1 MEKMLKPRNFKGGI
15 DMTKIISIIVSI
27 LMLVMTSIFPGFVWP
42 GTETVETG
50 AFLEQVDEAF
60 GYQTVSSTDEVLG
73 VTPDNEYY
81 AAVATA
87 ANNNVLVDYDTI
99 DVTASVTPEFV
110 ATVLVNAA
118 GVPVDD
124 ATVIIEN
131 ATSIKNVA
139 KVSAAVENGIITLD
153 AKNKLGL
160 GAMAADDVTAAIETA
175 VSLRGTFTSD
185 SDSLVLV
192 DGVKTVS
199 DYTIDG
205 DSIVVPA
212 STDIAVGDVYVVEQ
226 SDEIMTGAA
235 YKAEAVEVVGDTKVV
250 TNSEV
255 AIEDVIEKIDYEGT
269 SDVDFATA
277 MITDGAGE
285 VLSDGYLDTSSISKD
300 DVMNTLKKLANVS
313 FSVEGFK
320 VKAKIT
326 DTGLNFSVSKS
337 VCDGVTLSKSYELT
351 DLTVDAKADMNI
363 AKLNFNEVY
372 LKFNYDLKDTT
383 AISGSYAKAFG
394 DEVESVGEKLSG
406 DSFWAKAVNK
416 YALNKLD
423 STSIKLFTF
432 TLPLGSTPLTV
443 TFDVLLN
450 IDVNGRME
458 IVVVSEE
465 MHGVEIINNKVS
477 TVNDS
482 TVVDRQVDIYGQF
495 ELRLGLDVSLGLYG
509 YALVDVCVE
518 GGVGAYVEAQAKY
531 VDADGNVVVQSTL
544 TIPVDYLK
552 ELAAGSNTDGQI
564 EIDGHADVYGIL
576 SVSVGNHS
584 AIGKV
589 GLSKTWN
596 IYGQS
601 NGTFLSVDF

>member
-1 MEKMLKPRNFKGGI
+1 
-15 DMTKIISIIVSI
+15 MTKIISIIVSI
-27 LMLVMTSIFPGFVWP
+27 IMLVMTSIFPGFVWP

-50 AFLEQVDEAF
+50 NFLEQVDEAF
-60 GYQTVSSTDEVLG
+60 GYLPGLTVDTILG
-73 VTPDNEYY
+73 VEPTNEYY
-81 AAVATA
+81 LAVSAA
-87 ANNNVLVDYDTI
+87 ANNDVLVDYETI

-118 GVPVDD
+118 GVPVGEVN
-124 ATVIIEN
+124 TVIEN

-139 KVSAAVENGIITLD
+139 KVSAAVENGIIALD
-153 AKNKLGL
+153 VNNKLGL
-160 GAMAADDVTAAIETA
+160 GAMSADEVTAAIEKA
-175 VSLRGTFTSD
+175 VSLRGTFTEESND
-185 SDSLVLV
+185 LVLV

-199 DYTIDG
+199 DYTVDG

-212 STDIAVGDVYVVEQ
+212 STDIAAGDVYVVEQ

-235 YKAEAVEVVGDTKVV
+235 YKAESVEVVGDTKVV

-255 AIEDVIEKIDYEGT
+255 AIEEVIEKIDYEGT

-277 MITDGAGE
+277 MITDGNGE
-285 VLSDGYLDTSSISKD
+285 VLSDGYLDTNAISKD
-300 DVMNTLKKLANVS
+300 DIIKTLKKLANVS
-313 FSVEGFK
+313 FSVKGFK
-320 VKAKIT
+320 IKAKIT

-337 VCDGVTLSKSYELT
+337 VCDGVTLSKAYELT
-351 DLTVDAKADMNI
+351 NLTVDAKADMNV

-383 AISGSYAKAFG
+383 TISGSYAKTFG
-394 DEVESVGEKLSG
+394 EEVTSVGEKLSG
-406 DSFWAKAVNK
+406 DSFWAKAVNN
-416 YALNKLD
+416 YVLSKLD

-432 TLPLGSTPLTV
+432 TLPLGSTPLSI

-477 TVNDS
+477 TINES
-482 TVVDRQVDIYGQF
+482 TVVDRQANIYGQF
-495 ELRLGLDVSLGLYG
+495 ELRLGLDVALGLYG

-518 GGVGAYVEAQAKY
+518 GGVGAYVEAHAKF
-531 VDADGNVVVQSTL
+531 VDAEGNPVVQSTL
-544 TIPVDYLK
+544 TVPVDYLK
-552 ELAAGSNTDGQI
+552 ELAAGANVEG
-564 EIDGHADVYGIL
+564 EIDISGHADIYGIL
-576 SVSVGNHS
+576 NVSVGNHS

-589 GLSKTWN
+589 GLKKTWT
-596 IYGQS
+596 IFDRS
-601 NGTFLSVDF
+601 NGVFASIDF

>member
-1 MEKMLKPRNFKGGI
+1 
-15 DMTKIISIIVSI
+15 MTKIISIIVSI
-27 LMLVMTSIFPGFVWP
+27 IMLVMTSIFPGFVWP

-60 GYQTVSSTDEVLG
+60 GYLPGLTVDTILG
-73 VTPDNEYY
+73 VEPNNEYY
-81 AAVATA
+81 LAVSAA
-87 ANNNVLVDYDTI
+87 ANNDVLVDYETI

-118 GVPVDD
+118 GVPVGEVN
-124 ATVIIEN
+124 TVIEN

-153 AKNKLGL
+153 VNNKLGL
-160 GAMAADDVTAAIETA
+160 GAMSADEVTAAIEKA
-175 VSLRGTFTSD
+175 VSLRGTFTEEAED
-185 SDSLVLV
+185 LVLV

-199 DYTIDG
+199 DYTVDG

-212 STDIAVGDVYVVEQ
+212 STDIAAGDVYVVEQ

-235 YKAEAVEVVGDTKVV
+235 YKAESVEVVGDTKVV

-255 AIEDVIEKIDYEGT
+255 AIEEVIEKIDYEGT

-277 MITDGAGE
+277 MITDGNGE
-285 VLSDGYLDTSSISKD
+285 VLSDGYLDTNAISKD
-300 DVMNTLKKLANVS
+300 DIMKTLKKLANVS
-313 FSVEGFK
+313 FSVKGFK
-320 VKAKIT
+320 IKAKIT

-337 VCDGVTLSKSYELT
+337 VCDGVTLSKAYELT
-351 DLTVDAKADMNI
+351 NLTVDAKADMNV

-383 AISGSYAKAFG
+383 TISGSYAKTFG
-394 DEVESVGEKLSG
+394 EEVTSVGEKLSG

-416 YALNKLD
+416 YALSKLD

-432 TLPLGSTPLTV
+432 TLPLGSTPLSI

-477 TVNDS
+477 TINES
-482 TVVDRQVDIYGQF
+482 TVVDRQANIYGQF
-495 ELRLGLDVSLGLYG
+495 ELRLGLDVALGLYG

-518 GGVGAYVEAQAKY
+518 GGVGAYVEAHAKF
-531 VDADGNVVVQSTL
+531 VDAEGNPVVQSTL
-544 TIPVDYLK
+544 TVPVDYLK
-552 ELAAGSNTDGQI
+552 ELAAGANTEG
-564 EIDGHADVYGIL
+564 EIDISGHADIYGIL
-576 SVSVGNHS
+576 NVSVGNHS

-589 GLSKTWN
+589 GLKKTWT
-596 IYGQS
+596 IFDRS
-601 NGTFLSVDF
+601 NGVFASIDF

>member
-1 MEKMLKPRNFKGGI
+1 
-15 DMTKIISIIVSI
+15 MTKIISIIVSI
-27 LMLVMTSIFPGFVWP
+27 IMLVMTSIFPGFVWP

-60 GYQTVSSTDEVLG
+60 GYLPGLTVDDILG
-73 VTPDNEYY
+73 VEPNNEYY
-81 AAVATA
+81 LAVSAA
-87 ANNNVLVDYDTI
+87 ANNDVLVDYETI

-118 GVPVDD
+118 GVPVGEVN
-124 ATVIIEN
+124 TVIEN

-153 AKNKLGL
+153 ANNKLGL
-160 GAMAADDVTAAIETA
+160 GAMSADEVTAAIEKA
-175 VSLRGTFTSD
+175 VSLRGTFTEEAD
-185 SDSLVLV
+185 DLVLV

-199 DYTIDG
+199 DYTVDG

-212 STDIAVGDVYVVEQ
+212 STDIAAGDVYVVEQ

-235 YKAEAVEVVGDTKVV
+235 YKAESVEVVGDTKVV

-277 MITDGAGE
+277 MITDGNGE
-285 VLSDGYLDTSSISKD
+285 VLSDGYLDTNAISKD
-300 DVMNTLKKLANVS
+300 DIMKTLKKLANVS
-313 FSVEGFK
+313 FSVKGFK
-320 VKAKIT
+320 IKAKIT

-337 VCDGVTLSKSYELT
+337 VCDGVTLSKAYELT
-351 DLTVDAKADMNI
+351 NLTVDAKADMNV

-383 AISGSYAKAFG
+383 TISGSYAKTFG
-394 DEVESVGEKLSG
+394 EEVTTVGEKISG

-416 YALNKLD
+416 YALSKLD

-432 TLPLGSTPLTV
+432 TLPLGSTPLSI

-477 TVNDS
+477 TINES
-482 TVVDRQVDIYGQF
+482 TVVDRQTSIYGQF
-495 ELRLGLDVSLGLYG
+495 ELRLGLDVALGLYG
-509 YALVDVCVE
+509 YALVDVGVE
-518 GGVGAYVEAQAKY
+518 GGVGAYVEAHAKY
-531 VDADGNVVVQSTL
+531 VDANGNPVVQSTL

-552 ELAAGSNTDGQI
+552 EFAAGANTEG
-564 EIDGHADVYGIL
+564 EIDISGHADIYGIL
-576 SVSVGNHS
+576 NVSVGNHS

-589 GLSKTWN
+589 GLKKTWT
-596 IYGQS
+596 IYDRS
-601 NGTFLSVDF
+601 NGVFASIDF

>member
-1 MEKMLKPRNFKGGI
+1 
-15 DMTKIISIIVSI
+15 MTKIISIIVSI
-27 LMLVMTSIFPGFVWP
+27 IMLVMTSIFPGFVWP

-50 AFLEQVDEAF
+50 TFLEQVDEAF
-60 GYQTVSSTDEVLG
+60 GYLPGPTVDTILG
-73 VTPDNEYY
+73 VEPNNEYY
-81 AAVATA
+81 LAVSAA
-87 ANNNVLVDYDTI
+87 ANNDVLVDYETI

-118 GVPVDD
+118 GVPVGEVN
-124 ATVIIEN
+124 TVIEN

-153 AKNKLGL
+153 VNNKLGL
-160 GAMAADDVTAAIETA
+160 GAMSADEVTAAIEKA
-175 VSLRGTFTSD
+175 VSLRGTFTEEAD
-185 SDSLVLV
+185 DLVLV

-199 DYTIDG
+199 DYTVDG

-212 STDIAVGDVYVVEQ
+212 STDIAAGDVYVVEQ

-235 YKAEAVEVVGDTKVV
+235 YKAESVEVVGDTKVV

-269 SDVDFATA
+269 TDVDFATA
-277 MITDGAGE
+277 MITDGNGE
-285 VLSDGYLDTSSISKD
+285 VLSDGYLDTNAISKD
-300 DVMNTLKKLANVS
+300 DIMKTLKKLANVS
-313 FSVEGFK
+313 FSVKGFNI
-320 VKAKIT
+320 KAKIT

-337 VCDGVTLSKSYELT
+337 VCDGVTLSKAYELT
-351 DLTVDAKADMNI
+351 NLTVDAKADMNV

-383 AISGSYAKAFG
+383 TISGSYAKTFG
-394 DEVESVGEKLSG
+394 EEVTTVGEKLSG

-416 YALNKLD
+416 YALSKLD

-432 TLPLGSTPLTV
+432 TLPLGSTPLSI

-477 TVNDS
+477 TINES
-482 TVVDRQVDIYGQF
+482 TVVDRQTSIYGQF
-495 ELRLGLDVSLGLYG
+495 
-509 YALVDVCVE
+509 
-518 GGVGAYVEAQAKY
+518 
-531 VDADGNVVVQSTL
+531 
-544 TIPVDYLK
+544 
-552 ELAAGSNTDGQI
+552 
-564 EIDGHADVYGIL
+564 
-576 SVSVGNHS
+576 
-584 AIGKV
+584 
-589 GLSKTWN
+589 
-596 IYGQS
+596 
-601 NGTFLSVDF
+601 

>member
-1 MEKMLKPRNFKGGI
+1 
-15 DMTKIISIIVSI
+15 MTKIISIIVSI
-27 LMLVMTSIFPGFVWP
+27 IMLVMTSIFPGFVWP

-60 GYQTVSSTDEVLG
+60 GYLPGLTVDTILG
-73 VTPDNEYY
+73 VEPNNEYY
-81 AAVATA
+81 LAVSAA
-87 ANNNVLVDYDTI
+87 ANNDVLVDYETI

-118 GVPVDD
+118 GVPVGEVN
-124 ATVIIEN
+124 TVIEN

-153 AKNKLGL
+153 VNNKLGL
-160 GAMAADDVTAAIETA
+160 GAMSADEVTAAIEKA
-175 VSLRGTFTSD
+175 VSLRGTFTEEAED
-185 SDSLVLV
+185 LVLV

-199 DYTIDG
+199 DYTVDG

-212 STDIAVGDVYVVEQ
+212 STDIAAGDVYVVEQ

-235 YKAEAVEVVGDTKVV
+235 YKAESVEVVGDTKVV

-255 AIEDVIEKIDYEGT
+255 AIEEVIEKIDYEGT

-277 MITDGAGE
+277 MITDGNGE
-285 VLSDGYLDTSSISKD
+285 VLSDGYLDTNAISKD
-300 DVMNTLKKLANVS
+300 DIMKTLKKLANVS
-313 FSVEGFK
+313 FSVKGFK
-320 VKAKIT
+320 IKAKIT

-337 VCDGVTLSKSYELT
+337 VCDGVTLSKAYELT
-351 DLTVDAKADMNI
+351 NLTVDAKADMNV

-383 AISGSYAKAFG
+383 TISGSYAKTFG
-394 DEVESVGEKLSG
+394 EEVTSVGEKLSG

-416 YALNKLD
+416 YALSKLD

-432 TLPLGSTPLTV
+432 TLPLGSTPLSI

-477 TVNDS
+477 TINES
-482 TVVDRQVDIYGQF
+482 TVVDRQANIYGQF
-495 ELRLGLDVSLGLYG
+495 ELRLGLDVALGLYG

-518 GGVGAYVEAQAKY
+518 GGVGAYVEAHAKY
-531 VDADGNVVVQSTL
+531 VDAEGNPVVQSTL
-544 TIPVDYLK
+544 TVPVDYLK
-552 ELAAGSNTDGQI
+552 ELAAGANTEG
-564 EIDGHADVYGIL
+564 EIDISGHADIYGIL
-576 SVSVGNHS
+576 NVSVGNHS

-589 GLSKTWN
+589 GLKKTWT
-596 IYGQS
+596 IFDRS
-601 NGTFLSVDF
+601 NGVFASIDF

>member
-1 MEKMLKPRNFKGGI
+1 
-15 DMTKIISIIVSI
+15 MTKIISIIVSI
-27 LMLVMTSIFPGFVWP
+27 IMLVMTSIFPGFVWP

-50 AFLEQVDEAF
+50 TFLEQVDEAF
-60 GYQTVSSTDEVLG
+60 GYLPGPTVDTILG
-73 VTPDNEYY
+73 VEPTNEYY
-81 AAVATA
+81 LAVSAA
-87 ANNNVLVDYDTI
+87 ANNDVLVDYETI

-118 GVPVDD
+118 GVPVGEVN
-124 ATVIIEN
+124 TVIEN

-153 AKNKLGL
+153 VNNKLGL
-160 GAMAADDVTAAIETA
+160 GAMSADEVTAAIEKA
-175 VSLRGTFTSD
+175 VSLRGTFTEEAD
-185 SDSLVLV
+185 DLVLV

-199 DYTIDG
+199 DYTVDG

-212 STDIAVGDVYVVEQ
+212 STDIAAGDVYVVEQ

-235 YKAEAVEVVGDTKVV
+235 YKAESVEVVGDTKVV

-269 SDVDFATA
+269 TDVDFATA
-277 MITDGAGE
+277 MITDGNGE
-285 VLSDGYLDTSSISKD
+285 VLSDGYLDTNAISKD
-300 DVMNTLKKLANVS
+300 DIMKTLKKLANVS
-313 FSVEGFK
+313 FSVKGFNI
-320 VKAKIT
+320 KAKIT

-337 VCDGVTLSKSYELT
+337 VCDGVTLSKAYELT
-351 DLTVDAKADMNI
+351 NLTVDAKADMNV

-383 AISGSYAKAFG
+383 TISGSYAKTFG
-394 DEVESVGEKLSG
+394 EEVTTVGEKLSG

-416 YALNKLD
+416 YALSKLD

-432 TLPLGSTPLTV
+432 TLPLGSTPLSI

-477 TVNDS
+477 TINDS
-482 TVVDRQVDIYGQF
+482 TVVDRQTSIYGQF
-495 ELRLGLDVSLGLYG
+495 ELRLGLDVALGLYG

-518 GGVGAYVEAQAKY
+518 GGVGAYVEAHAKY
-531 VDADGNVVVQSTL
+531 VDANGNPVVQSTL

-552 ELAAGSNTDGQI
+552 EFAAGANTEG
-564 EIDGHADVYGIL
+564 EIDISGHADIYGIL
-576 SVSVGNHS
+576 NVSVGNHS

-589 GLSKTWN
+589 GLKKTWT
-596 IYGQS
+596 IYDRS
-601 NGTFLSVDF
+601 NGVFASIDF

>member
-1 MEKMLKPRNFKGGI
+1 
-15 DMTKIISIIVSI
+15 MTKIISIIVSI
-27 LMLVMTSIFPGFVWP
+27 IMLVMTSIFPGFVWP

-50 AFLEQVDEAF
+50 TFLEQVDEAF
-60 GYQTVSSTDEVLG
+60 GYLPGPTVDTILG
-73 VTPDNEYY
+73 VEPTNEYY
-81 AAVATA
+81 LAVSAA
-87 ANNNVLVDYDTI
+87 ANNDVLVDYETI

-118 GVPVDD
+118 GVPVGEVN
-124 ATVIIEN
+124 TVIEN

-153 AKNKLGL
+153 ANNKLGL
-160 GAMAADDVTAAIETA
+160 GAMSADEVTAAIEKA
-175 VSLRGTFTSD
+175 VSLRGTFTEEAED
-185 SDSLVLV
+185 LVLV

-199 DYTIDG
+199 DYTVDG

-212 STDIAVGDVYVVEQ
+212 STDIAAGDVYVVEQ

-235 YKAEAVEVVGDTKVV
+235 YKAESVEVVGDTKVV

-269 SDVDFATA
+269 TDVDFATA
-277 MITDGAGE
+277 MITDGNGE
-285 VLSDGYLDTSSISKD
+285 VLSDGYLDTNAISKD
-300 DVMNTLKKLANVS
+300 DIMKTLKKLANVS
-313 FSVEGFK
+313 FSVKGFNI
-320 VKAKIT
+320 KAKIT

-337 VCDGVTLSKSYELT
+337 VCDGVTLSKAYELT
-351 DLTVDAKADMNI
+351 NLTVDAKADMNV

-383 AISGSYAKAFG
+383 TISGSYAKTFG
-394 DEVESVGEKLSG
+394 EEVTTVGEKLSG

-416 YALNKLD
+416 YALSKLD

-432 TLPLGSTPLTV
+432 TLPLGSTPLSI

-477 TVNDS
+477 TINDS
-482 TVVDRQVDIYGQF
+482 TVVDRQTSIYGQF
-495 ELRLGLDVSLGLYG
+495 ELRLGLDVALGLYG

-518 GGVGAYVEAQAKY
+518 GGVGAYVEAHAKY
-531 VDADGNVVVQSTL
+531 VDANGNPVVQSTL

-552 ELAAGSNTDGQI
+552 EFAAGANTEG
-564 EIDGHADVYGIL
+564 EIDISGHADIYGIL
-576 SVSVGNHS
+576 NVSVGNHS

-589 GLSKTWN
+589 GLKKTWT
-596 IYGQS
+596 IYDRS
-601 NGTFLSVDF
+601 NGVFASIDF

>member
-1 MEKMLKPRNFKGGI
+1 
-15 DMTKIISIIVSI
+15 MTKIISIIVSI
-27 LMLVMTSIFPGFVWP
+27 IMLVMTSIFPGFVWP

-60 GYQTVSSTDEVLG
+60 GYLPGLTVDDILG
-73 VTPDNEYY
+73 VEPTNEYY
-81 AAVATA
+81 LAVSAA
-87 ANNNVLVDYDTI
+87 ANNDVLVDYETI

-118 GVPVDD
+118 GVPVGEVN
-124 ATVIIEN
+124 TVIEN

-153 AKNKLGL
+153 VNNKLGL
-160 GAMAADDVTAAIETA
+160 GAMSADEVTAAIEKA
-175 VSLRGTFTSD
+175 VSLRGTFTEEAED
-185 SDSLVLV
+185 LVLV

-199 DYTIDG
+199 DYTVDG

-212 STDIAVGDVYVVEQ
+212 STDIAAGDVYVVEQ

-235 YKAEAVEVVGDTKVV
+235 YKAESVEVVGDTKVV

-255 AIEDVIEKIDYEGT
+255 AIEEVIEKIDYEGT

-277 MITDGAGE
+277 MITDGNGE
-285 VLSDGYLDTSSISKD
+285 VLSDGYLDTNAISKD
-300 DVMNTLKKLANVS
+300 DIMKTLKKLANVS
-313 FSVEGFK
+313 FSVKGFK
-320 VKAKIT
+320 IKAKIT
-326 DTGLNFSVSKS
+326 DTGLDFSVSKS
-337 VCDGVTLSKSYELT
+337 VCDGVTLSKAYELT
-351 DLTVDAKADMNI
+351 NLTVDAKADMNV

-383 AISGSYAKAFG
+383 TISGSYAKTFG
-394 DEVESVGEKLSG
+394 EEVTSVGEKLSG

-416 YALNKLD
+416 YALSKLD

-432 TLPLGSTPLTV
+432 TLPLGSTPLSI

-477 TVNDS
+477 TINES
-482 TVVDRQVDIYGQF
+482 TVVDRQANIYGQF
-495 ELRLGLDVSLGLYG
+495 ELRLGLDVALGLYG

-518 GGVGAYVEAQAKY
+518 GGVGAYVEAHAKY
-531 VDADGNVVVQSTL
+531 VDAEGNPVVQSTL
-544 TIPVDYLK
+544 TVPVDYLK
-552 ELAAGSNTDGQI
+552 ELAAGANTEG
-564 EIDGHADVYGIL
+564 EIDISGHADIYGIL
-576 SVSVGNHS
+576 NVSVGNHS

-589 GLSKTWN
+589 GLKKTWT
-596 IYGQS
+596 IFDRS
-601 NGTFLSVDF
+601 NGVFASIDF

>member
-1 MEKMLKPRNFKGGI
+1 
-15 DMTKIISIIVSI
+15 MTKIISIIVSI
-27 LMLVMTSIFPGFVWP
+27 IMLVMTSIFPGFVWP

-60 GYQTVSSTDEVLG
+60 GYLPGLTVDTILG
-73 VTPDNEYY
+73 VEPNNEYY
-81 AAVATA
+81 LAVSAA
-87 ANNNVLVDYDTI
+87 ANNDVLVDYETI

-118 GVPVDD
+118 GVPVGEVN
-124 ATVIIEN
+124 TVIEN

-153 AKNKLGL
+153 VNNKLGL
-160 GAMAADDVTAAIETA
+160 GAMSADEVTAAIEKA
-175 VSLRGTFTSD
+175 VSLRGTFTEESND
-185 SDSLVLV
+185 LVLV

-199 DYTIDG
+199 DYTVDG

-212 STDIAVGDVYVVEQ
+212 STDIAAGDVYVVEQ

-235 YKAEAVEVVGDTKVV
+235 YKAESVEVVGDTKVV

-255 AIEDVIEKIDYEGT
+255 AIEEVIEKIDYEGT

-277 MITDGAGE
+277 MITDGNGE
-285 VLSDGYLDTSSISKD
+285 VLSDGYLDTNAISKD
-300 DVMNTLKKLANVS
+300 DIMKTLKKLANVS
-313 FSVEGFK
+313 FSVKGFK
-320 VKAKIT
+320 IKAKIT
-326 DTGLNFSVSKS
+326 DTGLDFSVSKS
-337 VCDGVTLSKSYELT
+337 VCDGVTLSKAYELT
-351 DLTVDAKADMNI
+351 NLTVDAKADMNV

-383 AISGSYAKAFG
+383 TISGSYAKTFG
-394 DEVESVGEKLSG
+394 EEVTSVGEKLSG
-406 DSFWAKAVNK
+406 DSFWAKAVNN
-416 YALNKLD
+416 YVLSKLD

-432 TLPLGSTPLTV
+432 TLPLGSTPLSI

-477 TVNDS
+477 TINES
-482 TVVDRQVDIYGQF
+482 TVVDRKANIYGQF
-495 ELRLGLDVSLGLYG
+495 ELRLGLDVALGLYG
-509 YALVDVCVE
+509 YALVDVGVE
-518 GGVGAYVEAQAKY
+518 GGVGAYVEAHAKY
-531 VDADGNVVVQSTL
+531 VDAEGNPVVQSTL

-552 ELAAGSNTDGQI
+552 ELAAGANTEG
-564 EIDGHADVYGIL
+564 EIDISGHADIYGIL
-576 SVSVGNHS
+576 NVSVGNHS

-589 GLSKTWN
+589 GLKKTWT
-596 IYGQS
+596 IFDRS
-601 NGTFLSVDF
+601 NGVFASIDF

>member
-1 MEKMLKPRNFKGGI
+1 
-15 DMTKIISIIVSI
+15 MTKIISIIVSI
-27 LMLVMTSIFPGFVWP
+27 IMLVMTSIFPGFVWP

-60 GYQTVSSTDEVLG
+60 GYLPGLTVDDILG
-73 VTPDNEYY
+73 VEPNNEYY
-81 AAVATA
+81 LAVSAA
-87 ANNNVLVDYDTI
+87 ANNDVLVDYETI

-118 GVPVDD
+118 GVPVGEVN
-124 ATVIIEN
+124 TVIEN

-153 AKNKLGL
+153 VNNKLGL
-160 GAMAADDVTAAIETA
+160 GAMSADEVTAAIEKA
-175 VSLRGTFTSD
+175 VSLRGTFTEEAD
-185 SDSLVLV
+185 DLVLV

-199 DYTIDG
+199 DYTVDG

-212 STDIAVGDVYVVEQ
+212 STDIAAGDVYVVEQ

-235 YKAEAVEVVGDTKVV
+235 YKAESVEVVGDTKVV

-269 SDVDFATA
+269 TDVDFATA
-277 MITDGAGE
+277 MITDGNGE
-285 VLSDGYLDTSSISKD
+285 VLSDGYLDTNAISKD
-300 DVMNTLKKLANVS
+300 DIMKTLKKLANVS
-313 FSVEGFK
+313 FSVKGFK
-320 VKAKIT
+320 INAKIT

-337 VCDGVTLSKSYELT
+337 VCDGVTLSKAYELT
-351 DLTVDAKADMNI
+351 NLTVDAKADMNV

-383 AISGSYAKAFG
+383 TISGSYAKTFG
-394 DEVESVGEKLSG
+394 EEVTTVGEKLSG

-416 YALNKLD
+416 YALSKLD

-432 TLPLGSTPLTV
+432 TLPLGSTPLSI

-477 TVNDS
+477 TINDS
-482 TVVDRQVDIYGQF
+482 TVVDRQTSIYGQF
-495 ELRLGLDVSLGLYG
+495 ELRLGLDVALGLYG

-518 GGVGAYVEAQAKY
+518 GGVGAYVEAHAKY
-531 VDADGNVVVQSTL
+531 VDANGNPVVQSTL

-552 ELAAGSNTDGQI
+552 EFAAGANTEG
-564 EIDGHADVYGIL
+564 EIDISGHADIYGIL
-576 SVSVGNHS
+576 NVSVGNHS

-589 GLSKTWN
+589 GLKKTWT
-596 IYGQS
+596 IYDRS
-601 NGTFLSVDF
+601 NGVFASIDF

>member
-1 MEKMLKPRNFKGGI
+1 
-15 DMTKIISIIVSI
+15 MTKIISIIVSI
-27 LMLVMTSIFPGFVWP
+27 IMLVMTSIFPGFVWP

-60 GYQTVSSTDEVLG
+60 GYLPGLTVDTILG
-73 VTPDNEYY
+73 VEPTNEYY
-81 AAVATA
+81 LAVSAA
-87 ANNNVLVDYDTI
+87 ANNDVLVDYETI

-118 GVPVDD
+118 GVPVGEVN
-124 ATVIIEN
+124 TVIEN

-139 KVSAAVENGIITLD
+139 KVSAAVENGIINLD
-153 AKNKLGL
+153 VNNKLGL
-160 GAMAADDVTAAIETA
+160 GAMSADEVTAAIEKA
-175 VSLRGTFTSD
+175 VSLRGTFTEESND
-185 SDSLVLV
+185 LVLV

-199 DYTIDG
+199 DYTVDG

-212 STDIAVGDVYVVEQ
+212 STDIAAGDVYVVEQ

-235 YKAEAVEVVGDTKVV
+235 YKAESVEVVGDTKVV

-255 AIEDVIEKIDYEGT
+255 AIEEVIEKIDYEGT

-277 MITDGAGE
+277 MITDGNGE
-285 VLSDGYLDTSSISKD
+285 VLSDGYLDTNAISKD
-300 DVMNTLKKLANVS
+300 DIMKTLKKLANVS
-313 FSVEGFK
+313 FSVKGFK
-320 VKAKIT
+320 IKAKIT

-337 VCDGVTLSKSYELT
+337 VCDGVTLSKAYELT
-351 DLTVDAKADMNI
+351 NLTVDAKADMNV

-383 AISGSYAKAFG
+383 TISGSYAKTFG
-394 DEVESVGEKLSG
+394 EEVTSVGEKLSG

-416 YALNKLD
+416 YALSKLD

-432 TLPLGSTPLTV
+432 TLPLGSTPLSI

-477 TVNDS
+477 TINES
-482 TVVDRQVDIYGQF
+482 TVVDRQANIYGQF
-495 ELRLGLDVSLGLYG
+495 ELRLGLDVALGLYG

-518 GGVGAYVEAQAKY
+518 GGVGAYVEAHAKY
-531 VDADGNVVVQSTL
+531 VDAEGNPVVQSTL

-552 ELAAGSNTDGQI
+552 ELAAGANTEG
-564 EIDGHADVYGIL
+564 EIDISGHADIYGIL
-576 SVSVGNHS
+576 NVSVGNHS

-589 GLSKTWN
+589 GLKKTWT
-596 IYGQS
+596 IFDRS
-601 NGTFLSVDF
+601 NGVFASIDF

>member
-1 MEKMLKPRNFKGGI
+1 
-15 DMTKIISIIVSI
+15 MTKIISIIVSI
-27 LMLVMTSIFPGFVWP
+27 IMLVMTSIFPGFVWP

-60 GYQTVSSTDEVLG
+60 GYLPGLTVDDILG
-73 VTPDNEYY
+73 VEPTNEYY
-81 AAVATA
+81 LAVSAA
-87 ANNNVLVDYDTI
+87 ANNDVLVDYETI

-118 GVPVDD
+118 GVPVGEVN
-124 ATVIIEN
+124 TVIEN

-153 AKNKLGL
+153 ANNKLGL
-160 GAMAADDVTAAIETA
+160 GAMSADEVTAAIEKA
-175 VSLRGTFTSD
+175 VSLRGTFTEEAED
-185 SDSLVLV
+185 LVLV

-199 DYTIDG
+199 DYTVDG

-212 STDIAVGDVYVVEQ
+212 STDIAAGDVYVVEQ
-226 SDEIMTGAA
+226 SDEILTGAA
-235 YKAEAVEVVGDTKVV
+235 YKAESVEVVGDTKVV

-269 SDVDFATA
+269 TDVDFATA
-277 MITDGAGE
+277 MITDGNGE
-285 VLSDGYLDTSSISKD
+285 VLSDGYLDTNAISKD
-300 DVMNTLKKLANVS
+300 DIMKTLKKLANVS
-313 FSVEGFK
+313 FSVKGFNI
-320 VKAKIT
+320 KAKIT

-337 VCDGVTLSKSYELT
+337 VCDGVTLSKAYELT
-351 DLTVDAKADMNI
+351 NLTVDAKADMNV

-383 AISGSYAKAFG
+383 TISGSYAKTFG
-394 DEVESVGEKLSG
+394 EEVTTVGEKLSG

-416 YALNKLD
+416 YALSKLD

-432 TLPLGSTPLTV
+432 TLPLGSTPLSI

-477 TVNDS
+477 TINDS
-482 TVVDRQVDIYGQF
+482 TVVDRQTNIYGQF
-495 ELRLGLDVSLGLYG
+495 ELRLGLDVALGLYG

-518 GGVGAYVEAQAKY
+518 GGVGAYVEAHAKY
-531 VDADGNVVVQSTL
+531 VDANGNPVVQSTL

-552 ELAAGSNTDGQI
+552 EFAAGANTEG
-564 EIDGHADVYGIL
+564 EIDISGHADIYGIL
-576 SVSVGNHS
+576 NVSVGNHS

-589 GLSKTWN
+589 GLKKTWT
-596 IYGQS
+596 IYDRS
-601 NGTFLSVDF
+601 NGVFASIDF

>member
-1 MEKMLKPRNFKGGI
+1 
-15 DMTKIISIIVSI
+15 MTKIISIIVSI
-27 LMLVMTSIFPGFVWP
+27 IMLVMTSIFPGFVWP

-60 GYQTVSSTDEVLG
+60 GYLPGLTVDTILG
-73 VTPDNEYY
+73 VEPTNEYY
-81 AAVATA
+81 LAVSAA
-87 ANNNVLVDYDTI
+87 ANNDVLVDYETI

-118 GVPVDD
+118 GVPVGEVN
-124 ATVIIEN
+124 TVIEN

-139 KVSAAVENGIITLD
+139 KVSAAVENGIINLD
-153 AKNKLGL
+153 VNNKLGL
-160 GAMAADDVTAAIETA
+160 GAMSADEVTAAIEKA
-175 VSLRGTFTSD
+175 VSLRGTFTEESND
-185 SDSLVLV
+185 LVLV

-199 DYTIDG
+199 DYTVDG

-212 STDIAVGDVYVVEQ
+212 STDIAAGDVYVVEQ

-235 YKAEAVEVVGDTKVV
+235 YKAESVEVVGDTKVV

-255 AIEDVIEKIDYEGT
+255 AIEEVIEKIDYEGT

-277 MITDGAGE
+277 MITDGNGE
-285 VLSDGYLDTSSISKD
+285 VLSDGYLDTNAISKD
-300 DVMNTLKKLANVS
+300 DIMKTLKKLANVS
-313 FSVEGFK
+313 FSVKGFK
-320 VKAKIT
+320 IKAKIT

-337 VCDGVTLSKSYELT
+337 VCDGVTLSKAYELT
-351 DLTVDAKADMNI
+351 NLTVDAKADMNV

-383 AISGSYAKAFG
+383 TISGSYAKTFG
-394 DEVESVGEKLSG
+394 EEVTSVGEKLSG

-416 YALNKLD
+416 YALSKLD

-432 TLPLGSTPLTV
+432 TLPLGSTPLSI

-477 TVNDS
+477 TINES
-482 TVVDRQVDIYGQF
+482 TVVDRQANIYGQF
-495 ELRLGLDVSLGLYG
+495 ELRLGLDVALGLYG
-509 YALVDVCVE
+509 YALVDVGVE
-518 GGVGAYVEAQAKY
+518 GGVGAYVEAHAKF
-531 VDADGNVVVQSTL
+531 VDAEGNPVVQSTL
-544 TIPVDYLK
+544 TVPVDYLK
-552 ELAAGSNTDGQI
+552 ELAAGANTEG
-564 EIDGHADVYGIL
+564 EIDISGHADIYGIL
-576 SVSVGNHS
+576 NVSVGNHS

-589 GLSKTWN
+589 GLKKTWT
-596 IYGQS
+596 IFDRS
-601 NGTFLSVDF
+601 NGVFASIDF

>member
-1 MEKMLKPRNFKGGI
+1 
-15 DMTKIISIIVSI
+15 MTKIISIIVSI
-27 LMLVMTSIFPGFVWP
+27 IMLVMTSIFPGFVWP

-60 GYQTVSSTDEVLG
+60 GYLPGLTVDDILG
-73 VTPDNEYY
+73 VEPNNEYY
-81 AAVATA
+81 LAVSAA
-87 ANNNVLVDYDTI
+87 ANNDVLVDYETI

-118 GVPVDD
+118 GVPVGEVN
-124 ATVIIEN
+124 TVIEN

-153 AKNKLGL
+153 VNNKLGL
-160 GAMAADDVTAAIETA
+160 GAMSADEVTAAIEKA
-175 VSLRGTFTSD
+175 VSLRGTFTEEAD
-185 SDSLVLV
+185 DLVLV

-199 DYTIDG
+199 DYTVDG

-212 STDIAVGDVYVVEQ
+212 STDIAAGDVYVVEQ

-235 YKAEAVEVVGDTKVV
+235 YKAESVEVVGDTKVV

-269 SDVDFATA
+269 TDVDFATA
-277 MITDGAGE
+277 MITDGNGE
-285 VLSDGYLDTSSISKD
+285 VLSDGYLDTNAISKD
-300 DVMNTLKKLANVS
+300 DIMKTLKKLANVS
-313 FSVEGFK
+313 FSVKGFNI
-320 VKAKIT
+320 KAKIT

-337 VCDGVTLSKSYELT
+337 VCDGVTLSKAYELT
-351 DLTVDAKADMNI
+351 NLTVDAKADMNV

-383 AISGSYAKAFG
+383 TISGSYAKTFG
-394 DEVESVGEKLSG
+394 EEVTTVGEKLSG

-416 YALNKLD
+416 YALSKLD

-432 TLPLGSTPLTV
+432 TLPLGSTPLSI

-477 TVNDS
+477 TINDS
-482 TVVDRQVDIYGQF
+482 TVVDRQTSIYGQF
-495 ELRLGLDVSLGLYG
+495 ELRLGLDVALGLYG

-518 GGVGAYVEAQAKY
+518 GGVGAYVEAHAKY
-531 VDADGNVVVQSTL
+531 VDANGNPVVQSTL

-552 ELAAGSNTDGQI
+552 EFAAGANTEG
-564 EIDGHADVYGIL
+564 EIDISGHADIYGIL
-576 SVSVGNHS
+576 NVSVGNHS

-589 GLSKTWN
+589 GLKKTWT
-596 IYGQS
+596 IYDRS
-601 NGTFLSVDF
+601 NGVFASIDF

>member
-1 MEKMLKPRNFKGGI
+1 
-15 DMTKIISIIVSI
+15 MTKIISIIVSI
-27 LMLVMTSIFPGFVWP
+27 IMLVMTSIFPGFVWP

-60 GYQTVSSTDEVLG
+60 GYLPGLTVDTILG
-73 VTPDNEYY
+73 VEPNNEYY
-81 AAVATA
+81 LAVSAA
-87 ANNNVLVDYDTI
+87 ANNDVLVDYETI

-118 GVPVDD
+118 GVPVGEVN
-124 ATVIIEN
+124 TVIEN

-139 KVSAAVENGIITLD
+139 KVSAAVENGIINLD
-153 AKNKLGL
+153 VNNKLGL
-160 GAMAADDVTAAIETA
+160 GAMSADEVTAAIEKA
-175 VSLRGTFTSD
+175 VSLRGTFTEESND
-185 SDSLVLV
+185 LVLV

-199 DYTIDG
+199 DYTVDG

-212 STDIAVGDVYVVEQ
+212 STDIAAGDVYVVEQ

-235 YKAEAVEVVGDTKVV
+235 YKAESVEVVGDTKVV

-255 AIEDVIEKIDYEGT
+255 AIEEVIEKIDYEGT

-277 MITDGAGE
+277 MITDGNGE
-285 VLSDGYLDTSSISKD
+285 VLSDGYLDTNAISKD
-300 DVMNTLKKLANVS
+300 DIIKTLKKLANVS
-313 FSVEGFK
+313 FSVKGFK
-320 VKAKIT
+320 IKAKIT

-337 VCDGVTLSKSYELT
+337 VCDGVTLSKAYELT
-351 DLTVDAKADMNI
+351 NLTVDAKADMNV

-383 AISGSYAKAFG
+383 TISGSYAKTFG
-394 DEVESVGEKLSG
+394 EEVTSVGEKLSG
-406 DSFWAKAVNK
+406 DSFWAKAVNN
-416 YALNKLD
+416 YVLSKLD

-432 TLPLGSTPLTV
+432 TLPLGSTPLSI

-477 TVNDS
+477 TINES
-482 TVVDRQVDIYGQF
+482 TVVDRQANIYGQF
-495 ELRLGLDVSLGLYG
+495 ELRLGLDVALGLYG

-518 GGVGAYVEAQAKY
+518 GGVGAYVEAHAKF
-531 VDADGNVVVQSTL
+531 VDAEGNPVVQSTL
-544 TIPVDYLK
+544 TVPVDYLK
-552 ELAAGSNTDGQI
+552 ELAAGANVEG
-564 EIDGHADVYGIL
+564 EIDISGHADIYGIL
-576 SVSVGNHS
+576 NVSVGNHS

-589 GLSKTWN
+589 GLKKTWT
-596 IYGQS
+596 IFDRS
-601 NGTFLSVDF
+601 NGVFASIDF

>member
-1 MEKMLKPRNFKGGI
+1 
-15 DMTKIISIIVSI
+15 MTKIISIIVSI
-27 LMLVMTSIFPGFVWP
+27 IMLVMTSIFPGFVWP

-60 GYQTVSSTDEVLG
+60 GYLPGLTVDDILG
-73 VTPDNEYY
+73 VEPNNEYY
-81 AAVATA
+81 LAVSAA
-87 ANNNVLVDYDTI
+87 ANNDVLVDYETI

-118 GVPVDD
+118 GVPVGEVN
-124 ATVIIEN
+124 TVIEN

-153 AKNKLGL
+153 VNNKLGL
-160 GAMAADDVTAAIETA
+160 GAMSADEVTAAIEKA
-175 VSLRGTFTSD
+175 VSLRGTFTEEAED
-185 SDSLVLV
+185 LVLV

-199 DYTIDG
+199 DYTVDG

-212 STDIAVGDVYVVEQ
+212 STDIAAGDVYVVEQ

-235 YKAEAVEVVGDTKVV
+235 YKAESVEVVGDTKVV

-269 SDVDFATA
+269 TDVDFATA
-277 MITDGAGE
+277 MITDGNGE
-285 VLSDGYLDTSSISKD
+285 VLSDGYLDTNAISKD
-300 DVMNTLKKLANVS
+300 DIMKTLKKLANVS
-313 FSVEGFK
+313 FSVKGFNI
-320 VKAKIT
+320 KAKIT

-337 VCDGVTLSKSYELT
+337 VCDGVTLSKAYELT
-351 DLTVDAKADMNI
+351 NLTVDAKADMNV

-383 AISGSYAKAFG
+383 TISGSYAKTFG
-394 DEVESVGEKLSG
+394 EEVTTVGEKLSG

-416 YALNKLD
+416 YALSKLD

-432 TLPLGSTPLTV
+432 TLPLGSTPLSI

-477 TVNDS
+477 TINDS
-482 TVVDRQVDIYGQF
+482 TVVDRQTSIYGQF
-495 ELRLGLDVSLGLYG
+495 ELRLGLDVALGLYG

-518 GGVGAYVEAQAKY
+518 GGVGAYVEAHAKY
-531 VDADGNVVVQSTL
+531 VDANGNPVVQSTL

-552 ELAAGSNTDGQI
+552 EFAAGANTEG
-564 EIDGHADVYGIL
+564 EIDISGHADIYGIL
-576 SVSVGNHS
+576 NVSVGNHS

-589 GLSKTWN
+589 GLKKTWT
-596 IYGQS
+596 IYDRS
-601 NGTFLSVDF
+601 NGVFASIDF

>member
-1 MEKMLKPRNFKGGI
+1 
-15 DMTKIISIIVSI
+15 MTKIISIIVSI
-27 LMLVMTSIFPGFVWP
+27 IMLVMTSIFPGFVWP

-50 AFLEQVDEAF
+50 TFLEQVDEAF
-60 GYQTVSSTDEVLG
+60 GYLPGPTVDTILG
-73 VTPDNEYY
+73 VEPTNEYY
-81 AAVATA
+81 LAVSAA
-87 ANNNVLVDYDTI
+87 ANNDVLVDYETI

-118 GVPVDD
+118 GVPVGEVN
-124 ATVIIEN
+124 TVIEN

-153 AKNKLGL
+153 VNNKLGL
-160 GAMAADDVTAAIETA
+160 GAMSADEVTAAIEKA
-175 VSLRGTFTSD
+175 VSLRGTFTEEAED
-185 SDSLVLV
+185 LVLV

-199 DYTIDG
+199 DYTVDG

-212 STDIAVGDVYVVEQ
+212 STDIAAGDVYVVEQ

-235 YKAEAVEVVGDTKVV
+235 YKAESVEVVGDTKVV

-269 SDVDFATA
+269 TDVDFATA
-277 MITDGAGE
+277 MITDGNGE
-285 VLSDGYLDTSSISKD
+285 VLSDGYLDTNAISKD
-300 DVMNTLKKLANVS
+300 DIMKTLKKLANVS
-313 FSVEGFK
+313 FSVKGFNI
-320 VKAKIT
+320 KAKIT

-337 VCDGVTLSKSYELT
+337 VCDGVTLSKAYELT
-351 DLTVDAKADMNI
+351 NLTVDAKADMNV

-383 AISGSYAKAFG
+383 TISGSYAKTFG
-394 DEVESVGEKLSG
+394 EEVTTVGEKLSG

-416 YALNKLD
+416 YALSKLD

-432 TLPLGSTPLTV
+432 TLPLGSTPLSI

-477 TVNDS
+477 TINDS
-482 TVVDRQVDIYGQF
+482 TVVDRQTSIYGQF
-495 ELRLGLDVSLGLYG
+495 ELRLGLDVALGLYG

-518 GGVGAYVEAQAKY
+518 GGVGAYVEAHAKY
-531 VDADGNVVVQSTL
+531 VDANGNPVVQSTL

-552 ELAAGSNTDGQI
+552 EFAAGANTEG
-564 EIDGHADVYGIL
+564 EIDISGHADIYGIL
-576 SVSVGNHS
+576 NVSVGNHS

-589 GLSKTWN
+589 GLKKTWT
-596 IYGQS
+596 IYDRS
-601 NGTFLSVDF
+601 NGVFASIDF

>member
-1 MEKMLKPRNFKGGI
+1 
-15 DMTKIISIIVSI
+15 MTKIISIIVSI
-27 LMLVMTSIFPGFVWP
+27 IMLVMTSIFPGFVWP

-60 GYQTVSSTDEVLG
+60 GYLPGLTVDTILG
-73 VTPDNEYY
+73 VEPNNEYY
-81 AAVATA
+81 LAVSAA
-87 ANNNVLVDYDTI
+87 ANNDVLVDYETI

-118 GVPVDD
+118 GVPVGEVN
-124 ATVIIEN
+124 TVIEN

-139 KVSAAVENGIITLD
+139 KVSAAVENGIINLD
-153 AKNKLGL
+153 VNNKLGL
-160 GAMAADDVTAAIETA
+160 GAMSADEVTAAIEKA
-175 VSLRGTFTSD
+175 VSLRGTFTEESND
-185 SDSLVLV
+185 LVLV

-199 DYTIDG
+199 DYTVDG

-212 STDIAVGDVYVVEQ
+212 STDIAAGDVYVVEQ

-235 YKAEAVEVVGDTKVV
+235 YKAESVEVVGDTKVV

-255 AIEDVIEKIDYEGT
+255 AIEEVIEKIDYEGT

-277 MITDGAGE
+277 MITDGNGE
-285 VLSDGYLDTSSISKD
+285 VLSDGYLDTNAISKD
-300 DVMNTLKKLANVS
+300 DIMKTLKKLANVS
-313 FSVEGFK
+313 FSVKGFK
-320 VKAKIT
+320 IKAKIT
-326 DTGLNFSVSKS
+326 DTGLDFSVSKS
-337 VCDGVTLSKSYELT
+337 VCDGVTLSKAYELT
-351 DLTVDAKADMNI
+351 NLTVDAKADMNV

-383 AISGSYAKAFG
+383 TISGSYAKTFG
-394 DEVESVGEKLSG
+394 EEVTSVGEKLSG
-406 DSFWAKAVNK
+406 DSFWAKAVNN
-416 YALNKLD
+416 YVLSKLD

-432 TLPLGSTPLTV
+432 TLPLGSTPLSI

-477 TVNDS
+477 TINES
-482 TVVDRQVDIYGQF
+482 TVVDRQVNIYGQF
-495 ELRLGLDVSLGLYG
+495 ELRLGLDVALGLYG

-518 GGVGAYVEAQAKY
+518 GGVGAYVEAHAKY
-531 VDADGNVVVQSTL
+531 VDAEGNPVVQSTL

-552 ELAAGSNTDGQI
+552 ELAAGANTEG
-564 EIDGHADVYGIL
+564 EIDISGHADIYGIL
-576 SVSVGNHS
+576 NVSVGNHS

-589 GLSKTWN
+589 GLKKTWT
-596 IYGQS
+596 IFDRS
-601 NGTFLSVDF
+601 NGVFASIDF

>member
-1 MEKMLKPRNFKGGI
+1 
-15 DMTKIISIIVSI
+15 MTKIISIIVSI
-27 LMLVMTSIFPGFVWP
+27 IMLVMTSIFPGFVWP

-50 AFLEQVDEAF
+50 TFLEQVDEAF
-60 GYQTVSSTDEVLG
+60 GYLPGPTVDTILG
-73 VTPDNEYY
+73 VEPTNEYY
-81 AAVATA
+81 LAVSAA
-87 ANNNVLVDYDTI
+87 ANNDVLVDYETI

-118 GVPVDD
+118 GVPVGEVN
-124 ATVIIEN
+124 TVIEN

-153 AKNKLGL
+153 ANNKLGL
-160 GAMAADDVTAAIETA
+160 GAMSADEVTAAIEKA
-175 VSLRGTFTSD
+175 VSLRGTFTEEAD
-185 SDSLVLV
+185 DLVLV

-199 DYTIDG
+199 DYTVDG

-235 YKAEAVEVVGDTKVV
+235 YKAESVEVVGDTKVV

-269 SDVDFATA
+269 TDVDFATA
-277 MITDGAGE
+277 MITDGNGE
-285 VLSDGYLDTSSISKD
+285 VLSDGYLDTNAISKD
-300 DVMNTLKKLANVS
+300 DIMKTLKKLANVS
-313 FSVEGFK
+313 FSVKGFNI
-320 VKAKIT
+320 KAKIT

-337 VCDGVTLSKSYELT
+337 VCDGVTLSKAYELT
-351 DLTVDAKADMNI
+351 NLTVDAKADMNV

-383 AISGSYAKAFG
+383 TISGSYAKTFG
-394 DEVESVGEKLSG
+394 EEVTTVGEKLSG

-416 YALNKLD
+416 YALSKLD

-432 TLPLGSTPLTV
+432 TLPLGSTPLSI

-477 TVNDS
+477 TINDS
-482 TVVDRQVDIYGQF
+482 TVVDRQTNIYGQF
-495 ELRLGLDVSLGLYG
+495 ELRLGLDVALGLYG

-518 GGVGAYVEAQAKY
+518 GGVGAYVEAHAKY
-531 VDADGNVVVQSTL
+531 VDANGNPVVQSTL

-552 ELAAGSNTDGQI
+552 ELAAGANTEG
-564 EIDGHADVYGIL
+564 EIDISGHADIYGIL
-576 SVSVGNHS
+576 NVSVGNHS

-589 GLSKTWN
+589 GLKKTWT
-596 IYGQS
+596 IYDRS
-601 NGTFLSVDF
+601 NGVFASIDF

>member
-1 MEKMLKPRNFKGGI
+1 
-15 DMTKIISIIVSI
+15 MTKIISIIVSI
-27 LMLVMTSIFPGFVWP
+27 IMLVMTSIFPGFVWP

-50 AFLEQVDEAF
+50 TFLEQVDEAF
-60 GYQTVSSTDEVLG
+60 GYLPGPTVDTILG
-73 VTPDNEYY
+73 VEPTNEYY
-81 AAVATA
+81 LAVSAA
-87 ANNNVLVDYDTI
+87 ANNDVLVDYETI

-118 GVPVDD
+118 GVPVGEVN
-124 ATVIIEN
+124 TVIEN

-153 AKNKLGL
+153 VNNKLGL
-160 GAMAADDVTAAIETA
+160 GAMSADEVTAAIEKA
-175 VSLRGTFTSD
+175 VSLRGTFTEEAD
-185 SDSLVLV
+185 DLVLV

-199 DYTIDG
+199 DYTVDG

-235 YKAEAVEVVGDTKVV
+235 YKAESVEVVGDTKVV

-269 SDVDFATA
+269 TDVDFATA
-277 MITDGAGE
+277 MITDGNGE
-285 VLSDGYLDTSSISKD
+285 VLSDGYLDTNAISKD
-300 DVMNTLKKLANVS
+300 DIMKTLKKLANVS
-313 FSVEGFK
+313 FSVKGFNI
-320 VKAKIT
+320 KAKIT

-337 VCDGVTLSKSYELT
+337 VCDGVTLSKAYELT
-351 DLTVDAKADMNI
+351 NLTVDAKADMNV

-383 AISGSYAKAFG
+383 TISGSYAKTFG
-394 DEVESVGEKLSG
+394 EEVTTVGEKLSG

-416 YALNKLD
+416 YALSKLD

-432 TLPLGSTPLTV
+432 TLPLGSTPLSI

-477 TVNDS
+477 TINDS
-482 TVVDRQVDIYGQF
+482 TVVDRQTSIYGQF
-495 ELRLGLDVSLGLYG
+495 ELRLGLDVALGLYG

-518 GGVGAYVEAQAKY
+518 GGVGAYVEAHAKY
-531 VDADGNVVVQSTL
+531 VDANGNPVVQSTL

-552 ELAAGSNTDGQI
+552 EFAAGANTEG
-564 EIDGHADVYGIL
+564 EIDISGHADIYGIL
-576 SVSVGNHS
+576 NVSVGNHS

-589 GLSKTWN
+589 GLKKTWT
-596 IYGQS
+596 IYDRS
-601 NGTFLSVDF
+601 NGVFASIDF

>member
-1 MEKMLKPRNFKGGI
+1 
-15 DMTKIISIIVSI
+15 MTKIISIIVSI
-27 LMLVMTSIFPGFVWP
+27 IMLVMTSIFPGFVWP

-50 AFLEQVDEAF
+50 TFLEQVDEAF
-60 GYQTVSSTDEVLG
+60 GYLPGPTVDTILG
-73 VTPDNEYY
+73 VEPNNEYY
-81 AAVATA
+81 LAVSAA
-87 ANNNVLVDYDTI
+87 ANNDVLVDYETI

-118 GVPVDD
+118 GVPVGEVN
-124 ATVIIEN
+124 TVIEN

-153 AKNKLGL
+153 VNNKLGL
-160 GAMAADDVTAAIETA
+160 GAMSADEVTAAIEKA
-175 VSLRGTFTSD
+175 VSLRGTFTEEAED
-185 SDSLVLV
+185 LVLV

-199 DYTIDG
+199 DYTVDG

-226 SDEIMTGAA
+226 SDEILTGAA
-235 YKAEAVEVVGDTKVV
+235 YKAESVEVVGDTKVV

-269 SDVDFATA
+269 TDVDFATA
-277 MITDGAGE
+277 MITDGNGE
-285 VLSDGYLDTSSISKD
+285 VLSDGYLDTNAISKD
-300 DVMNTLKKLANVS
+300 DIMKTLKKLANVS
-313 FSVEGFK
+313 FSVKGFNI
-320 VKAKIT
+320 KAKIT

-337 VCDGVTLSKSYELT
+337 VCDGVTLSKAYELT
-351 DLTVDAKADMNI
+351 NLTVDAKADMNV

-383 AISGSYAKAFG
+383 TISGSYAKTFG
-394 DEVESVGEKLSG
+394 EEVTTVGEKLSG

-416 YALNKLD
+416 YALSKLD

-432 TLPLGSTPLTV
+432 TLPLGSTPLSI

-465 MHGVEIINNKVS
+465 MHDVEIINNKVS
-477 TVNDS
+477 TINDS
-482 TVVDRQVDIYGQF
+482 TVVDRQTSIYGQF
-495 ELRLGLDVSLGLYG
+495 ELRLGLDVALGLYG

-518 GGVGAYVEAQAKY
+518 GGVGAYVEAHAKY
-531 VDADGNVVVQSTL
+531 VDANGNPVVQSTL

-552 ELAAGSNTDGQI
+552 EFAAGANTEG
-564 EIDGHADVYGIL
+564 EIDISGHADIYGIL
-576 SVSVGNHS
+576 NVSVGNHS

-589 GLSKTWN
+589 GLKKTWT
-596 IYGQS
+596 IYDRS
-601 NGTFLSVDF
+601 NGVFASIDF

>member
-1 MEKMLKPRNFKGGI
+1 
-15 DMTKIISIIVSI
+15 MTKIISIIVSI
-27 LMLVMTSIFPGFVWP
+27 IMLVMTSIFPGFVWP

-50 AFLEQVDEAF
+50 TFLEQVDEAF
-60 GYQTVSSTDEVLG
+60 GYLPGLTVDTILG
-73 VTPDNEYY
+73 VEPNNEYY
-81 AAVATA
+81 LAVSAA
-87 ANNNVLVDYDTI
+87 ANNDVLVDYETI

-118 GVPVDD
+118 GVPVGEVN
-124 ATVIIEN
+124 TVIEN

-153 AKNKLGL
+153 VNNKLGL
-160 GAMAADDVTAAIETA
+160 GAMSADEVTAAIEKA
-175 VSLRGTFTSD
+175 VSLRGTFTEEAD
-185 SDSLVLV
+185 DLVLV

-199 DYTIDG
+199 DYTVDG

-212 STDIAVGDVYVVEQ
+212 STDIAAGDVYVVEQ

-235 YKAEAVEVVGDTKVV
+235 YKAESVEVVGDTKVV

-277 MITDGAGE
+277 MITDGNGE
-285 VLSDGYLDTSSISKD
+285 VLSDGYLDTNAISKD
-300 DVMNTLKKLANVS
+300 DIMKTLKKLANVS
-313 FSVEGFK
+313 FSVKGFNI
-320 VKAKIT
+320 KAKIT

-337 VCDGVTLSKSYELT
+337 VCDGVTLSKAYELT
-351 DLTVDAKADMNI
+351 NLTVDAKADMNV

-383 AISGSYAKAFG
+383 TISGSYAKTFG
-394 DEVESVGEKLSG
+394 EEVTTVGEKLSG

-416 YALNKLD
+416 YALSKLD

-432 TLPLGSTPLTV
+432 TLPLGSTPLSI

-477 TVNDS
+477 TINDS
-482 TVVDRQVDIYGQF
+482 TVVDRQTSIYGQF
-495 ELRLGLDVSLGLYG
+495 ELRLGLDVALGLYG

-518 GGVGAYVEAQAKY
+518 GGVGAYVEAHAKY
-531 VDADGNVVVQSTL
+531 VDANGNPVVQSTL

-552 ELAAGSNTDGQI
+552 ELAAGANTEG
-564 EIDGHADVYGIL
+564 EIDISGHADIYGIL
-576 SVSVGNHS
+576 NVSVGNHS

-589 GLSKTWN
+589 GLKKTWT
-596 IYGQS
+596 IYDRS
-601 NGTFLSVDF
+601 NGVFASIDF

>member
-1 MEKMLKPRNFKGGI
+1 
-15 DMTKIISIIVSI
+15 MTKIISIIVSI
-27 LMLVMTSIFPGFVWP
+27 IMLVMTSIFPGFVWP

-50 AFLEQVDEAF
+50 TFLEQVDEAF
-60 GYQTVSSTDEVLG
+60 GYLPGPTVDTILG
-73 VTPDNEYY
+73 VEPNNEYY
-81 AAVATA
+81 LAVSAA
-87 ANNNVLVDYDTI
+87 ANNDVLVDYETI

-118 GVPVDD
+118 GVPVGEVN
-124 ATVIIEN
+124 TVIEN

-153 AKNKLGL
+153 VNNKLGL
-160 GAMAADDVTAAIETA
+160 GAMSADEVTAAIEKA
-175 VSLRGTFTSD
+175 VSLRGTFTEEAD
-185 SDSLVLV
+185 DLVLV

-199 DYTIDG
+199 DYTVDG

-212 STDIAVGDVYVVEQ
+212 STDIAAGDVYVVEQ

-235 YKAEAVEVVGDTKVV
+235 YKAESVEVVGDTKVV

-269 SDVDFATA
+269 TDVDFATA
-277 MITDGAGE
+277 MITDGNGE
-285 VLSDGYLDTSSISKD
+285 VLSDGYLDTNAISKD
-300 DVMNTLKKLANVS
+300 DIMKTLKKLANVS
-313 FSVEGFK
+313 FSVKGFNI
-320 VKAKIT
+320 KAKIT

-337 VCDGVTLSKSYELT
+337 VCDGVTLSKAYELT
-351 DLTVDAKADMNI
+351 NLTVDAKADMNV

-383 AISGSYAKAFG
+383 TISGSYAKTFG
-394 DEVESVGEKLSG
+394 EEVTTVGEKLSG

-416 YALNKLD
+416 YALSKLD

-432 TLPLGSTPLTV
+432 TLPLGSTPLSI

-477 TVNDS
+477 TINDS
-482 TVVDRQVDIYGQF
+482 TVVDRQTSIYGQF
-495 ELRLGLDVSLGLYG
+495 ELRLGLDVALGLYG

-518 GGVGAYVEAQAKY
+518 GGVGAYVEAHAKY
-531 VDADGNVVVQSTL
+531 VDANGNPVVQSTL

-552 ELAAGSNTDGQI
+552 EFAAGANTEG
-564 EIDGHADVYGIL
+564 EIDISGHADIYGIL
-576 SVSVGNHS
+576 NVSVGNHS

-589 GLSKTWN
+589 GLKKTWT
-596 IYGQS
+596 IYDRS
-601 NGTFLSVDF
+601 NGVFASIDF

>member
-1 MEKMLKPRNFKGGI
+1 
-15 DMTKIISIIVSI
+15 MTKIISIIVSI
-27 LMLVMTSIFPGFVWP
+27 IMLVMTSIFPGFVWP

-60 GYQTVSSTDEVLG
+60 GYLPGLTVDDILG
-73 VTPDNEYY
+73 VEPTNEYY
-81 AAVATA
+81 LAVSAA
-87 ANNNVLVDYDTI
+87 ANNDVLVDYETI

-118 GVPVDD
+118 GVPVGEVN
-124 ATVIIEN
+124 TVIEN

-153 AKNKLGL
+153 VNNKLGL
-160 GAMAADDVTAAIETA
+160 GAMSADEVTAAIEKA
-175 VSLRGTFTSD
+175 VSLRGTFTEEAD
-185 SDSLVLV
+185 DLVLV

-199 DYTIDG
+199 DYTVDG

-212 STDIAVGDVYVVEQ
+212 STDIAAGDVYVVEQ

-235 YKAEAVEVVGDTKVV
+235 YKAESVEVVGDTKVV

-269 SDVDFATA
+269 TDVDFATA
-277 MITDGAGE
+277 MITDGNGE
-285 VLSDGYLDTSSISKD
+285 VLSDGYLDTNAISKD
-300 DVMNTLKKLANVS
+300 DIMKTLKKLANVS
-313 FSVEGFK
+313 FSVKGFK
-320 VKAKIT
+320 IKAKIT

-337 VCDGVTLSKSYELT
+337 VCDGVTLSKAYELT
-351 DLTVDAKADMNI
+351 NLTVDAKADMNV

-383 AISGSYAKAFG
+383 TISGSYAKTFG
-394 DEVESVGEKLSG
+394 EEVTTVGEKLSG
-406 DSFWAKAVNK
+406 DSFWAEAVNK
-416 YALNKLD
+416 YALSKLD

-432 TLPLGSTPLTV
+432 TLPLGSTPLSI

-477 TVNDS
+477 TINDS
-482 TVVDRQVDIYGQF
+482 TVVDRQTSIYGQF
-495 ELRLGLDVSLGLYG
+495 ELRLGLDVALGLYG

-518 GGVGAYVEAQAKY
+518 GGVGAYVEAHAKY
-531 VDADGNVVVQSTL
+531 VDANGNPVVQSTL

-552 ELAAGSNTDGQI
+552 EFAAGANTEG
-564 EIDGHADVYGIL
+564 EIDISGHADIYGIL
-576 SVSVGNHS
+576 NVSVGNHS

-589 GLSKTWN
+589 GLKKTWT
-596 IYGQS
+596 IYDRS
-601 NGTFLSVDF
+601 NGVFASIDF

>member
-1 MEKMLKPRNFKGGI
+1 
-15 DMTKIISIIVSI
+15 MTKIISIIVSI
-27 LMLVMTSIFPGFVWP
+27 IVLVMTSIFPGFVWP

-60 GYQTVSSTDEVLG
+60 GYLPGLTVDTILG
-73 VTPDNEYY
+73 VEPTNEYY
-81 AAVATA
+81 LAVSAA
-87 ANNNVLVDYDTI
+87 ANNDVLVDYETI

-118 GVPVDD
+118 GVPVGEVN
-124 ATVIIEN
+124 TVIEN

-139 KVSAAVENGIITLD
+139 KVSAAVENGIIALD
-153 AKNKLGL
+153 VNNKLGL
-160 GAMAADDVTAAIETA
+160 GAMSADEVTAAIEKA
-175 VSLRGTFTSD
+175 VSLRGTFTEESND
-185 SDSLVLV
+185 LVLV

-199 DYTIDG
+199 DYTVDG

-212 STDIAVGDVYVVEQ
+212 STDIAAGDVYVVEQ

-235 YKAEAVEVVGDTKVV
+235 YKAESVEVVGDTKVV

-255 AIEDVIEKIDYEGT
+255 AIEEVIEKIDYEGT

-277 MITDGAGE
+277 MITDGNGE
-285 VLSDGYLDTSSISKD
+285 VLSDGYLDTNAISKD
-300 DVMNTLKKLANVS
+300 DIIKTLKKLANVS
-313 FSVEGFK
+313 FSVKGFK
-320 VKAKIT
+320 IKAKIT

-337 VCDGVTLSKSYELT
+337 VCDGVTLSKAYELT
-351 DLTVDAKADMNI
+351 NLTVDAKADMNV

-383 AISGSYAKAFG
+383 TISGSYAKTFG
-394 DEVESVGEKLSG
+394 EEVTSVGEKLSG
-406 DSFWAKAVNK
+406 DSFWAKAVNN
-416 YALNKLD
+416 YVLSKLD

-432 TLPLGSTPLTV
+432 TLPLGSTPLSI

-465 MHGVEIINNKVS
+465 MHGVEIINNKVR
-477 TVNDS
+477 TINES
-482 TVVDRQVDIYGQF
+482 TVVDRQANIYGQF
-495 ELRLGLDVSLGLYG
+495 ELRLGLDVALGLYG

-518 GGVGAYVEAQAKY
+518 GGVGAYVEAHAKF
-531 VDADGNVVVQSTL
+531 VDAEGNPVVQSTL
-544 TIPVDYLK
+544 TVPVDYLK
-552 ELAAGSNTDGQI
+552 ELAAGANVEG
-564 EIDGHADVYGIL
+564 EIDISGHADIYGIL
-576 SVSVGNHS
+576 NVSVGNHS

-589 GLSKTWN
+589 GLKKTWT
-596 IYGQS
+596 IFDRS
-601 NGTFLSVDF
+601 NGVFASIDF

>member
-1 MEKMLKPRNFKGGI
+1 
-15 DMTKIISIIVSI
+15 MTKIISIIVSI
-27 LMLVMTSIFPGFVWP
+27 IMLVMTSIFPGFVWP

-60 GYQTVSSTDEVLG
+60 GYLPGLTVDDILG
-73 VTPDNEYY
+73 VEPTNEYY
-81 AAVATA
+81 LAVSAA
-87 ANNNVLVDYDTI
+87 ANNDVLVDYETI

-118 GVPVDD
+118 GVPVGEVN
-124 ATVIIEN
+124 TVIEN

-153 AKNKLGL
+153 ANNKLGL
-160 GAMAADDVTAAIETA
+160 GAMSADEVTAAIEKA
-175 VSLRGTFTSD
+175 VSLRGTFTEEAED
-185 SDSLVLV
+185 LVLV

-199 DYTIDG
+199 DYTVDG

-212 STDIAVGDVYVVEQ
+212 STDIAAGDVYVVEQ
-226 SDEIMTGAA
+226 SDEILTGAA
-235 YKAEAVEVVGDTKVV
+235 YKAESVEVVGDTKVV

-269 SDVDFATA
+269 TDVDFATA
-277 MITDGAGE
+277 MITDGNGE
-285 VLSDGYLDTSSISKD
+285 VLSDGYLDTNAISKD
-300 DVMNTLKKLANVS
+300 DIMKTLKKLANVS
-313 FSVEGFK
+313 FSVKGFNI
-320 VKAKIT
+320 KAKIT

-337 VCDGVTLSKSYELT
+337 VCDGVTLSKAYELT
-351 DLTVDAKADMNI
+351 NLTVDAKADMNV

-383 AISGSYAKAFG
+383 TISGSYAKTFG
-394 DEVESVGEKLSG
+394 EEVTTVGEKLSG

-416 YALNKLD
+416 YALSKLD

-432 TLPLGSTPLTV
+432 TLPLGSTPLSI

-477 TVNDS
+477 TINDS
-482 TVVDRQVDIYGQF
+482 TVVDRQTSIYGQF
-495 ELRLGLDVSLGLYG
+495 ELRLGLDVALGLYG

-518 GGVGAYVEAQAKY
+518 GGVGAYVEAHAKY
-531 VDADGNVVVQSTL
+531 VDANGNPVVQSTL

-552 ELAAGSNTDGQI
+552 EFAAGANTEG
-564 EIDGHADVYGIL
+564 EIDISGHADIYGIL
-576 SVSVGNHS
+576 NVSVGNHS

-589 GLSKTWN
+589 GLKKTWT
-596 IYGQS
+596 IYDRS
-601 NGTFLSVDF
+601 NGVFASIDF

>member
-1 MEKMLKPRNFKGGI
+1 
-15 DMTKIISIIVSI
+15 MTKIISIIVSI
-27 LMLVMTSIFPGFVWP
+27 IMLVMTSIFPGFVWP

-50 AFLEQVDEAF
+50 NFLEQVDEAF
-60 GYQTVSSTDEVLG
+60 GYLPGLTVDTILG
-73 VTPDNEYY
+73 VEPNNEYY
-81 AAVATA
+81 LAVSAA
-87 ANNNVLVDYDTI
+87 ANNDVLVDYETI

-118 GVPVDD
+118 GVPVGEVN
-124 ATVIIEN
+124 TVIEN

-139 KVSAAVENGIITLD
+139 KVSAAVENGIINLD
-153 AKNKLGL
+153 VNNKLGL
-160 GAMAADDVTAAIETA
+160 GAMSADEVTAAIEKA
-175 VSLRGTFTSD
+175 VSLRGTFTEESND
-185 SDSLVLV
+185 LVLV

-199 DYTIDG
+199 DYTVDG

-212 STDIAVGDVYVVEQ
+212 STDIAAGDVYVVEQ

-235 YKAEAVEVVGDTKVV
+235 YKAESVEVVGDTKVV

-255 AIEDVIEKIDYEGT
+255 AIEEVIEKIDYEGT

-277 MITDGAGE
+277 MITDGNGE
-285 VLSDGYLDTSSISKD
+285 VLSDGYLDTNAISKD
-300 DVMNTLKKLANVS
+300 DIMKTLKKLANVS
-313 FSVEGFK
+313 FSVKGFK
-320 VKAKIT
+320 IKAKIT

-337 VCDGVTLSKSYELT
+337 VCDGVTLSKAYELT
-351 DLTVDAKADMNI
+351 NLTVDAKADMNV

-383 AISGSYAKAFG
+383 TISGSYAKTFG
-394 DEVESVGEKLSG
+394 EEVTSVGEKLSG

-416 YALNKLD
+416 YALSKLD

-432 TLPLGSTPLTV
+432 TLPLGSTPLSI

-477 TVNDS
+477 TINES
-482 TVVDRQVDIYGQF
+482 TVVDRQANIYGQF
-495 ELRLGLDVSLGLYG
+495 ELRLGLDVALGLYG
-509 YALVDVCVE
+509 YALVDVGVE
-518 GGVGAYVEAQAKY
+518 GGVGAYVEAHAKY
-531 VDADGNVVVQSTL
+531 VDAEGNPVVQSTL

-552 ELAAGSNTDGQI
+552 ELAAGANTEG
-564 EIDGHADVYGIL
+564 EIDISGHADIYGIL
-576 SVSVGNHS
+576 NVSVGNHS

-589 GLSKTWN
+589 GLKKTWT
-596 IYGQS
+596 IFDRS
-601 NGTFLSVDF
+601 NGVFASIDF

>member
-1 MEKMLKPRNFKGGI
+1 
-15 DMTKIISIIVSI
+15 MTKIISIIVSI
-27 LMLVMTSIFPGFVWP
+27 IVLVMTSIFPGFVWP

-60 GYQTVSSTDEVLG
+60 GYLPGLTVDTILG
-73 VTPDNEYY
+73 VEPNNEYY
-81 AAVATA
+81 LAVSAA
-87 ANNNVLVDYDTI
+87 ANNDVLVDYETI

-118 GVPVDD
+118 GVPVGEVN
-124 ATVIIEN
+124 TVIEN

-153 AKNKLGL
+153 VNNKLGL
-160 GAMAADDVTAAIETA
+160 GAMSADEVTAAIEKA
-175 VSLRGTFTSD
+175 VSLRGTFTEESND
-185 SDSLVLV
+185 LVLV

-199 DYTIDG
+199 DYTVDG

-212 STDIAVGDVYVVEQ
+212 STDIAAGDVYVVEQ

-235 YKAEAVEVVGDTKVV
+235 YKAESVEVVGDTKVV

-255 AIEDVIEKIDYEGT
+255 AIEEVIEKIDYEGT

-277 MITDGAGE
+277 MITDGNGE
-285 VLSDGYLDTSSISKD
+285 VLSDGYLDTNAISKD
-300 DVMNTLKKLANVS
+300 DIMKTLKKLANVS
-313 FSVEGFK
+313 FSVKGFK
-320 VKAKIT
+320 IKAKIT

-337 VCDGVTLSKSYELT
+337 VCDGVTLSKAYELT
-351 DLTVDAKADMNI
+351 NLTVDAKADMNV

-383 AISGSYAKAFG
+383 TISGSYAKTFG
-394 DEVESVGEKLSG
+394 EEVTTVGEKLSG
-406 DSFWAKAVNK
+406 DSFWAKAVNN
-416 YALNKLD
+416 YVLSKLD

-432 TLPLGSTPLTV
+432 TLPLGSTPLSI

-477 TVNDS
+477 TINES
-482 TVVDRQVDIYGQF
+482 TVVDRQANIYGQF
-495 ELRLGLDVSLGLYG
+495 ELRLGLDVALGLYG

-518 GGVGAYVEAQAKY
+518 GGVGAYVEAHAKF
-531 VDADGNVVVQSTL
+531 VDAEGNPVVQSTL
-544 TIPVDYLK
+544 TVPVDYLK
-552 ELAAGSNTDGQI
+552 ELAAGANVEG
-564 EIDGHADVYGIL
+564 EIDISGHADIYGIL
-576 SVSVGNHS
+576 NVSVGNHS

-589 GLSKTWN
+589 GLKKTWT
-596 IYGQS
+596 IFDRS
-601 NGTFLSVDF
+601 NGVFASIDF

>member
-1 MEKMLKPRNFKGGI
+1 
-15 DMTKIISIIVSI
+15 MTKIISIIVSI
-27 LMLVMTSIFPGFVWP
+27 IMLVMTSIFPGFVWP

-60 GYQTVSSTDEVLG
+60 GYLPGLTVDTILG
-73 VTPDNEYY
+73 VEPTNEYY
-81 AAVATA
+81 LAVSAA
-87 ANNNVLVDYDTI
+87 ANNDVLVDYETI

-118 GVPVDD
+118 GVPVGEVN
-124 ATVIIEN
+124 TVIEN

-153 AKNKLGL
+153 VNNKLGL
-160 GAMAADDVTAAIETA
+160 GAMSADEVTAAIEKA
-175 VSLRGTFTSD
+175 VSLRGTFTEEAED
-185 SDSLVLV
+185 LVLV

-199 DYTIDG
+199 DYTVDG

-212 STDIAVGDVYVVEQ
+212 STDIAAGDVYVVEQ

-235 YKAEAVEVVGDTKVV
+235 YKAESVEVVGDTKVV

-255 AIEDVIEKIDYEGT
+255 AIEEVIEKIDYEGT

-277 MITDGAGE
+277 MITDGNGE
-285 VLSDGYLDTSSISKD
+285 VLSDGYLDTNAISKD
-300 DVMNTLKKLANVS
+300 DIMKTLKKLANVS
-313 FSVEGFK
+313 FSVKGFK
-320 VKAKIT
+320 IKAKIT

-337 VCDGVTLSKSYELT
+337 VCDGVTLSKAYELT
-351 DLTVDAKADMNI
+351 NLTVDAKADMNV

-383 AISGSYAKAFG
+383 TISGSYAKTFG
-394 DEVESVGEKLSG
+394 EEVTSVGEKLSG
-406 DSFWAKAVNK
+406 DSFWAKAVNN
-416 YALNKLD
+416 YVLSKLD

-432 TLPLGSTPLTV
+432 TLPLGSTPLSI

-477 TVNDS
+477 TINES
-482 TVVDRQVDIYGQF
+482 TVVDRQANIYGQF
-495 ELRLGLDVSLGLYG
+495 ELRLGLDVALGLYG

-518 GGVGAYVEAQAKY
+518 GGVGAYVEAHAKF
-531 VDADGNVVVQSTL
+531 VDAEGNPVVQSTL
-544 TIPVDYLK
+544 TVPVDYLK
-552 ELAAGSNTDGQI
+552 ELAAGANIEG
-564 EIDGHADVYGIL
+564 EIDISGHADIYGIL
-576 SVSVGNHS
+576 NVSVGNHS

-589 GLSKTWN
+589 GLKKTWT
-596 IYGQS
+596 IFDRS
-601 NGTFLSVDF
+601 NGVFASIDF

>member
-1 MEKMLKPRNFKGGI
+1 
-15 DMTKIISIIVSI
+15 MTKIISIIVSI
-27 LMLVMTSIFPGFVWP
+27 IMLVMTSIFPGFVWP

-50 AFLEQVDEAF
+50 TFLEQVDEAF
-60 GYQTVSSTDEVLG
+60 GYLPGLTVDTILG
-73 VTPDNEYY
+73 VEPTNEYY
-81 AAVATA
+81 LAVSAA
-87 ANNNVLVDYDTI
+87 ANNDVLVDYETI

-118 GVPVDD
+118 GVPVGEVN
-124 ATVIIEN
+124 TVIEN

-153 AKNKLGL
+153 VNNKLGL
-160 GAMAADDVTAAIETA
+160 GAMSADEVTAAIEKA
-175 VSLRGTFTSD
+175 VSLRGTFTEEAD
-185 SDSLVLV
+185 DLVLV

-199 DYTIDG
+199 DYTVDG

-212 STDIAVGDVYVVEQ
+212 STDIAAGDVYVVEQ

-235 YKAEAVEVVGDTKVV
+235 YKAESVEVVGDTKVV

-269 SDVDFATA
+269 TDVDFATA
-277 MITDGAGE
+277 MITDGNGE
-285 VLSDGYLDTSSISKD
+285 VLSDGYLDTNAISKD
-300 DVMNTLKKLANVS
+300 DIMKTLKKLANVS
-313 FSVEGFK
+313 FSVKGFNI
-320 VKAKIT
+320 KAKIT

-337 VCDGVTLSKSYELT
+337 VCDGVTLSKAYELT
-351 DLTVDAKADMNI
+351 NLTVDAKADMNV

-383 AISGSYAKAFG
+383 TISGSYAKTFG
-394 DEVESVGEKLSG
+394 EEVTTVGEKLSG

-416 YALNKLD
+416 YALSKLD

-432 TLPLGSTPLTV
+432 TLPLGSTPLSI

-477 TVNDS
+477 TINES
-482 TVVDRQVDIYGQF
+482 TVVDRQTSIYGQF
-495 ELRLGLDVSLGLYG
+495 ELRLGLDVALGLYG

-518 GGVGAYVEAQAKY
+518 GGVGAYVEAHAKY
-531 VDADGNVVVQSTL
+531 VDANGNPVVQSTL

-552 ELAAGSNTDGQI
+552 EFAAGANTEG
-564 EIDGHADVYGIL
+564 EIDISGHADIYGIL
-576 SVSVGNHS
+576 NVSVGNHS

-589 GLSKTWN
+589 GLKKTWT
-596 IYGQS
+596 IYDRS
-601 NGTFLSVDF
+601 NGVFASIDF

>member
-1 MEKMLKPRNFKGGI
+1 
-15 DMTKIISIIVSI
+15 MTKIISIIVSI
-27 LMLVMTSIFPGFVWP
+27 IMLVMTSIFPGFVWP

-50 AFLEQVDEAF
+50 TFLEQVDEAF
-60 GYQTVSSTDEVLG
+60 GYLPGPTVDTILG
-73 VTPDNEYY
+73 VEPTNEYY
-81 AAVATA
+81 LAVSAA
-87 ANNNVLVDYDTI
+87 ANNDVLVDYETI

-118 GVPVDD
+118 GVPVGEVN
-124 ATVIIEN
+124 TVIEN

-153 AKNKLGL
+153 VNNKLGL
-160 GAMAADDVTAAIETA
+160 GAMSADEVTAAIEKA
-175 VSLRGTFTSD
+175 VSLRGTFTEEAD
-185 SDSLVLV
+185 DLVLV

-199 DYTIDG
+199 DYTVDG

-212 STDIAVGDVYVVEQ
+212 STDIAAGDVYVVEQ

-235 YKAEAVEVVGDTKVV
+235 YKAESVEVVGDTKVV

-269 SDVDFATA
+269 TDVDFATA
-277 MITDGAGE
+277 MITDGNGE
-285 VLSDGYLDTSSISKD
+285 VLSDGYLDTNAISKD
-300 DVMNTLKKLANVS
+300 DIMKTLKKLANVS
-313 FSVEGFK
+313 FSVKGFNI
-320 VKAKIT
+320 KAKIT

-337 VCDGVTLSKSYELT
+337 VCDGVTLSKAYELT
-351 DLTVDAKADMNI
+351 NLTVDAKADMNV

-383 AISGSYAKAFG
+383 TISGSYAKTFG
-394 DEVESVGEKLSG
+394 EEVTTVGEKLSG

-416 YALNKLD
+416 YALSKLD

-432 TLPLGSTPLTV
+432 TLPLGSTPLSI

-477 TVNDS
+477 TINDS
-482 TVVDRQVDIYGQF
+482 TVVDRQTNIYGQF
-495 ELRLGLDVSLGLYG
+495 ELRLGLDVALGLYG

-518 GGVGAYVEAQAKY
+518 GGVGAYVEAHAKY
-531 VDADGNVVVQSTL
+531 VDANGNPVVQSTL

-552 ELAAGSNTDGQI
+552 EFAAGANTEG
-564 EIDGHADVYGIL
+564 EIDISGHADIYGIL
-576 SVSVGNHS
+576 NVSVGNHS

-589 GLSKTWN
+589 GLKKTWT
-596 IYGQS
+596 IYDRS
-601 NGTFLSVDF
+601 NGVFASIDF

>member
-1 MEKMLKPRNFKGGI
+1 
-15 DMTKIISIIVSI
+15 MTKIISIIVSI
-27 LMLVMTSIFPGFVWP
+27 IMLVMTSIFPGFVWP

-60 GYQTVSSTDEVLG
+60 GYLPGLTVDTILG
-73 VTPDNEYY
+73 VEPTNEYY
-81 AAVATA
+81 LAVSAA
-87 ANNNVLVDYDTI
+87 ANNDVLVDYETI

-118 GVPVDD
+118 GVPVGEVN
-124 ATVIIEN
+124 TVIEN

-153 AKNKLGL
+153 ANNKLGL
-160 GAMAADDVTAAIETA
+160 GAMSADEVTAAIEKA
-175 VSLRGTFTSD
+175 VSLRGTFTEEAD
-185 SDSLVLV
+185 DLVLV

-199 DYTIDG
+199 DYTVDG

-212 STDIAVGDVYVVEQ
+212 STDIAAGDVYVVEQ
-226 SDEIMTGAA
+226 SDEILTGAA
-235 YKAEAVEVVGDTKVV
+235 YKAESVEVVGDTKVV

-277 MITDGAGE
+277 MITDGNGE
-285 VLSDGYLDTSSISKD
+285 VLSDGYLDTNAISKD
-300 DVMNTLKKLANVS
+300 DIMKTLKKLANVS
-313 FSVEGFK
+313 FSVKGFK
-320 VKAKIT
+320 IKAKIT

-337 VCDGVTLSKSYELT
+337 VCDGVTLSKAYELT
-351 DLTVDAKADMNI
+351 NLTVDAKADMNV

-383 AISGSYAKAFG
+383 TISGSYAKTFG
-394 DEVESVGEKLSG
+394 EEVTTVGEKISG

-416 YALNKLD
+416 YALSKLD

-432 TLPLGSTPLTV
+432 TLPLGSTPLSI

-477 TVNDS
+477 TINES
-482 TVVDRQVDIYGQF
+482 TVVDRQTSIYGQF
-495 ELRLGLDVSLGLYG
+495 ELRLGLDVALGLYG

-518 GGVGAYVEAQAKY
+518 GGVGAYVEAHAKY
-531 VDADGNVVVQSTL
+531 VDANGNPVVQSTL

-552 ELAAGSNTDGQI
+552 EFAAGANTEG
-564 EIDGHADVYGIL
+564 EIDISGHADIYGIL
-576 SVSVGNHS
+576 NVSVGNHS

-589 GLSKTWN
+589 GLKKTWT
-596 IYGQS
+596 IYDRS
-601 NGTFLSVDF
+601 NGVFASIDF

>member
-1 MEKMLKPRNFKGGI
+1 
-15 DMTKIISIIVSI
+15 MTKIISIIVSI
-27 LMLVMTSIFPGFVWP
+27 IMLVMTSIFPGFVWP

-60 GYQTVSSTDEVLG
+60 GYLPGLTVDTILG
-73 VTPDNEYY
+73 VEPNNEYY
-81 AAVATA
+81 LAVSAA
-87 ANNNVLVDYDTI
+87 ANNDVLVDYETI

-118 GVPVDD
+118 GVPVGEVN
-124 ATVIIEN
+124 TVIEN

-153 AKNKLGL
+153 VNNKLGL
-160 GAMAADDVTAAIETA
+160 GAMSADEVTAAIEKA
-175 VSLRGTFTSD
+175 VSLRGTFTEEAED
-185 SDSLVLV
+185 LVLV

-199 DYTIDG
+199 DYTVDG

-212 STDIAVGDVYVVEQ
+212 STDIAAGDVYVVEQ

-235 YKAEAVEVVGDTKVV
+235 YKAESVEVVGDTKVV

-255 AIEDVIEKIDYEGT
+255 AIEEVIEKIDYEGT

-277 MITDGAGE
+277 MITDGNGE
-285 VLSDGYLDTSSISKD
+285 VLSDGYLDTNAISKD
-300 DVMNTLKKLANVS
+300 DIMKTLKKLANVS
-313 FSVEGFK
+313 FSVKGFK
-320 VKAKIT
+320 IKAKIT
-326 DTGLNFSVSKS
+326 DTGLDFSVSKS
-337 VCDGVTLSKSYELT
+337 VCDGVTLSKAYELT
-351 DLTVDAKADMNI
+351 NLTVDAKADMNV

-383 AISGSYAKAFG
+383 TISGSYAKTFG
-394 DEVESVGEKLSG
+394 EEVTSVGEKLSG

-416 YALNKLD
+416 YALSKLD

-432 TLPLGSTPLTV
+432 TLPLGSTPLSI

-477 TVNDS
+477 TINES
-482 TVVDRQVDIYGQF
+482 TVVDRQANIYGQF
-495 ELRLGLDVSLGLYG
+495 ELRLGLDVALGLYG
-509 YALVDVCVE
+509 YALVDVGVE
-518 GGVGAYVEAQAKY
+518 GGVGAYVEAHAKY
-531 VDADGNVVVQSTL
+531 VDAEGNPVVQSTL

-552 ELAAGSNTDGQI
+552 ELAAGANTEG
-564 EIDGHADVYGIL
+564 EIDISGHADIYGIL
-576 SVSVGNHS
+576 NVSVGNHS

-589 GLSKTWN
+589 GLKKTWT
-596 IYGQS
+596 IFDRS
-601 NGTFLSVDF
+601 NGVFASIDF

>member
-1 MEKMLKPRNFKGGI
+1 
-15 DMTKIISIIVSI
+15 MTKIISIIVSI
-27 LMLVMTSIFPGFVWP
+27 IMLVMTSIFPGFVWP

-50 AFLEQVDEAF
+50 NFLEQVDEAF
-60 GYQTVSSTDEVLG
+60 GYLPGLTVDTILG
-73 VTPDNEYY
+73 VEPNNEYY
-81 AAVATA
+81 LAVSAA
-87 ANNNVLVDYDTI
+87 ANNDVLVDYETI

-118 GVPVDD
+118 GVPVGEVN
-124 ATVIIEN
+124 TVIEN

-139 KVSAAVENGIITLD
+139 KVSAAVENGIINLD
-153 AKNKLGL
+153 VNNKLGL
-160 GAMAADDVTAAIETA
+160 GAMSADEVTAAIEKA
-175 VSLRGTFTSD
+175 VSLRGTFTEESND
-185 SDSLVLV
+185 LVLV

-199 DYTIDG
+199 DYTVDG

-212 STDIAVGDVYVVEQ
+212 STDIAAGDVYVVEQ

-235 YKAEAVEVVGDTKVV
+235 YKAESVEVVGDTKVV

-255 AIEDVIEKIDYEGT
+255 AIEEVIEKIDYEGT

-277 MITDGAGE
+277 MITDGNGE
-285 VLSDGYLDTSSISKD
+285 VLSDGYLDTNAISKD
-300 DVMNTLKKLANVS
+300 DIMKTLKKLANVS
-313 FSVEGFK
+313 FSVKGFK
-320 VKAKIT
+320 IKAKIT
-326 DTGLNFSVSKS
+326 DTGLDFSVSKS
-337 VCDGVTLSKSYELT
+337 VCDGVTLSKAYELT
-351 DLTVDAKADMNI
+351 NLTVDAKADMNV

-383 AISGSYAKAFG
+383 TISGSYAKTFG
-394 DEVESVGEKLSG
+394 EEVTSVGEKLSG

-416 YALNKLD
+416 YALSKLD

-432 TLPLGSTPLTV
+432 TLPLGSTPLSI

-477 TVNDS
+477 TINES
-482 TVVDRQVDIYGQF
+482 TVVDRQANIYGQF
-495 ELRLGLDVSLGLYG
+495 ELRLGLDVALGLYG

-518 GGVGAYVEAQAKY
+518 GGVGAYVEAHAKY
-531 VDADGNVVVQSTL
+531 VDAEGNPVVQSTL

-552 ELAAGSNTDGQI
+552 ELAAGANTEG
-564 EIDGHADVYGIL
+564 EIDISGHADIYGIL
-576 SVSVGNHS
+576 NVSVGNHS

-589 GLSKTWN
+589 GLKKTWT
-596 IYGQS
+596 IFDRS
-601 NGTFLSVDF
+601 NGVFASIDF